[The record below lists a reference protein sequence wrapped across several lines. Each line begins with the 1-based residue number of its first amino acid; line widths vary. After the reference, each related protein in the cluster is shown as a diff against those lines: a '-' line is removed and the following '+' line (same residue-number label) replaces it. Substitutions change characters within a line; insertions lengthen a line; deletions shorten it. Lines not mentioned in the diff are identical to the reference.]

1 VSILVDAATRV
12 VVQGIT
18 GQTARTHVGLM
29 RAYGTQ
35 IVAGVSPGRGGSDV
49 DGVPVFETVQQ
60 AIAAT
65 RANTSLVVLPPRLA
79 AEGILEAFAA
89 EVPLVVCITEGVP
102 VQDML
107 TVLAQQRR
115 TCSRLIGPNC
125 PGLASPG
132 ESLVGV
138 MPGMLLRPGP
148 VGVVSRSGTLAY
160 EVSFALLEAGL
171 GQSTWVGVGGD
182 ALKGSRFVDV
192 LPLFADDPQTR
203 VVALLGEIG
212 GDDEERAAD
221 LIARGYPKPVVALV
235 AGEHAPRGRAVG
247 HAGAIISSAGGEH
260 AGKVEALR
268 AAGVHVALSPA
279 ELAAQALL
287 RQMGQAGSRP

>member
-1 VSILVDAATRV
+1 VSILVGAATRL

-29 RAYGTQ
+29 RAYGTH
-35 IVAGVSPGRGGSDV
+35 IVGGVSPGRGGSAV
-49 DGVPVFETVQQ
+49 DGVPVFDTVRQ

-65 RANTSLVVLPPRLA
+65 QANTSLVVLPPRLA

-89 EVPLVVCITEGVP
+89 ELPLVVCVSEGVP
-102 VQDML
+102 VHDML

-115 TCSRLIGPNC
+115 TCSRSRLIGPNC

-132 ESLVGV
+132 QSLVGV
-138 MPGMLLRPGP
+138 MSGRLLRPGP
-148 VGVVSRSGTLAY
+148 VGLVSRSGTLAY
-160 EVSFALLEAGL
+160 EVSYALIEAGL

-182 ALKGSRFVDV
+182 PLKGTRFVDV

-212 GDDEERAAD
+212 GDDEQRAAE
-221 LIARGYPKPVVALV
+221 LIAQGYPKPVVALV
-235 AGEHAPRGRAVG
+235 VGERAPRGRPVG
-247 HAGAIISSAGGEH
+247 HAGAIISSAGGDH
-260 AGKVEALR
+260 RAKVAALR
-268 AAGVHVALSPA
+268 AARVHVAQSPA
-279 ELAAQALL
+279 DLAAQAVTLV
-287 RQMGQAGSRP
+287 GHEPPG